1 MVERALQADR
11 SGKDDSAPRHKSLWW
26 VRLISNFTS
35 QEDVRAEF
43 RQRGQELC
51 HQTGSRRGGRRR
63 FSGPGCPRPSEVT
76 LKAGQPDCSIAEA
89 QEEDDLPQ
97 GQEQEAR

>member
-1 MVERALQADR
+1 M
-11 SGKDDSAPRHKSLWW
+11 
-26 VRLISNFTS
+26 
-35 QEDVRAEF
+35 
-43 RQRGQELC
+43 
-51 HQTGSRRGGRRR
+51 
-63 FSGPGCPRPSEVT
+63 